1 MSGQVSPSTTYVG
14 RPQKRSEDPKLIT
27 GRGQYVEDIK
37 LPELAHLAF
46 LRSLHAHARV
56 TAIRADAARS
66 APGVLAVVTAKDLG
80 SLRPLPFMATLPG
93 LKQVPCAYLAGTVVN
108 ATGVPVAAVVAE
120 SASQAL
126 RSPTPISGRTRRSAG
141 RSRAGTS
148 MARSRRPRTS

>member
-46 LRSLHAHARV
+46 LRSPHAHARV

-66 APGVLAVVTAKDLG
+66 APGVLAVVTA
-80 SLRPLPFMATLPG
+80 RTWARC
-93 LKQVPCAYLAGTVVN
+93 VPC
-108 ATGVPVAAVVAE
+108 P
-120 SASQAL
+120 
-126 RSPTPISGRTRRSAG
+126 
-141 RSRAGTS
+141 
-148 MARSRRPRTS
+148 

>member
-1 MSGQVSPSTTYVG
+1 MSGQASPSMTYVG

-46 LRSLHAHARV
+46 LRSPHAHARV
-56 TAIRADAARS
+56 TALRADAARS

-93 LKQVPCAYLAGTVVN
+93 LKQVTRAYLAGTVVN

-120 SASQAL
+120 SASQA
-126 RSPTPISGRTRRSAG
+126 RDAADPSEVEDEPRAPRADPGRRRHRGA
-141 RSRAGTS
+141 
-148 MARSRRPRTS
+148 